1 MAVGAFAALV
11 LAFMVMRALGI
22 GPAGSLIGKGA
33 FKSKE
38 TIVIADFTSPASDTA
53 LGVTA
58 SEALRTDLAQ
68 SSNLKVLTR
77 ATVSEVLRLMKK
89 PADSRV
95 PFELAQEVAN
105 REGAKAVL
113 NGEISQLG
121 GTYVIAASLVGA
133 QDNKELASFRRTAKS
148 QSDLV
153 EALGALS
160 KDIRSK
166 VGESLR
172 NVHESNPLERVTT
185 SSLPA
190 LKKYVEGLEYIAA
203 TGDNAK
209 GRLPLIEAV
218 TLDSTF
224 AMAWRRLAASYGTD
238 AGAQALQQHAI
249 SQAFKYRD
257 RLSDDERLL
266 TEAGF
271 YDWGPTP
278 DRERAITAYEGL
290 IDRDSTNRAA
300 LNNVGNLY
308 SSKLDFVHAEDRY
321 RRASNLEHP
330 FGGAFVNLAATQA
343 AEKKFAAADSTVMR
357 FEKTLPTH
365 GELPAVKGYLMALR
379 GNLEAGDTT
388 LRSAIARTKSPGVRA
403 EVAQFIDDIAV
414 ERGRVREG
422 QRWLTQTIVDDAG
435 TPGGS
440 AERLQVALDSAWV
453 QAHFMN
459 DAAAAHATIRRALAQ
474 VPMESLAPGDRPW
487 LMLVRIAAATHDG
500 PAAHAYETA
509 LEKDLPLS
517 KQAIIVGFREAVRAE
532 VAMAENRPKDA
543 LPLAATA
550 YKGDVGRDDT
560 GPIRAQAFDVT
571 DQPDS
576 AIAEFERFVDTADP
590 FMRSKPDFLA
600 GSYKR
605 LGELYE
611 TKGNTARAI
620 ENYQKFI
627 DLWNDADP
635 ELQPAVR
642 SAKARLEELKKK
654 GGKG

>member
-1 MAVGAFAALV
+1 
-11 LAFMVMRALGI
+11 MVMRALGI
-22 GPAGSLIGKGA
+22 GPAGSLIGKGS
-33 FKSKE
+33 FGSKE
-38 TIVIADFTSPASDTA
+38 TIVIADFASPTSDSA

-68 SSNLKVLTR
+68 STSLKVLTR
-77 ATVSEVLRLMKK
+77 ASVSEVLRLMKK

-95 PFELAQEVAN
+95 PFELAREVAS

-121 GTYVIAASLVGA
+121 GTYVIAAVLVSA
-133 QDNKELASFRRTAKS
+133 QDGKELAQFRRTAKG
-148 QSDLV
+148 QNDLV

-203 TGDNAK
+203 TGDNSK

-224 AMAWRRLAASYGTD
+224 AMAWRRLAATYGTEQ
-238 AGAQALQQHAI
+238 GAQSQQQHAI
-249 SQAFKYRD
+249 SEAFKYRD

-290 IDRDSTNRAA
+290 IERDSTNRAA

-308 SSKLDFVHAEDRY
+308 MAKRDYAHAEDRY
-321 RRASNLEHP
+321 RRATTLEHP
-330 FGGAFVNLAATQA
+330 FGGAFVNLIGTQTA
-343 AEKKFAAADSTVMR
+343 QKEFAAADSTVVR

-365 GELPAVKGYLMALR
+365 AELPLSKADLMAVR
-379 GNLEAGDTT
+379 GNLESADTT
-388 LRSAIARTKSPGVRA
+388 LRSAIARTKSAGVRA
-403 EVAQFIDDIAV
+403 EIAGFLDAYSV

-422 QRWLTQTIVDDAG
+422 QRWFTQTIVDDAG

-440 AERLQVALDSAWV
+440 AERLQVTLDSAWV
-453 QAHFMN
+453 QAHFLN
-459 DAAAAHATIRRALAQ
+459 DAAAAHATIRRALTQ
-474 VPMESLAPGDRPW
+474 VPMESLAPGDRNWPS
-487 LMLVRIAAATHDG
+487 LLAIAAAMHDG
-500 PAAHAYETA
+500 AAAHAYETS
-509 LEKDLPLS
+509 LLKDLPLS
-517 KQAIIVGFREAVRAE
+517 KLATIVGFREAVHGL
-532 VAMAENRPKDA
+532 VAMADNRPKDA
-543 LPLAATA
+543 LPLFATA
-550 YKGDVGRDDT
+550 YKGDVGRADT
-560 GPIRAQAFDVT
+560 GPMRALAFDLV

-576 AIAEFERFVDTADP
+576 AIAEFERYVDAVDVYFRT
-590 FMRSKPDFLA
+590 KPDYLA

-611 TKGNTARAI
+611 TKGNTPKAI
-620 ENYQKFI
+620 ESYQKFI
-627 DLWNDADP
+627 DLWKDADP

-642 SAKARLEELKKK
+642 AAKARLEELKRK